1 VNYYKSPL
9 RDDPIQSA
17 HLNLGRRKA
26 ISIFLPIFIV
36 ATIIIIIAAAAY
48 FAIMLPGSLPT
59 QTQTPTTFPSL
70 ATQSVSY
77 STLSDQNLTY
87 SLIFIVNGA
96 SLGKEVAFS
105 PWNATVVIGQN
116 NTVHWVNLDTVNQTI
131 TGSSNLFNATIAPQ
145 ASWNF
150 TFTNPGNYSYTSPA
164 YPWENGS
171 VTVIS

>member
-1 VNYYKSPL
+1 VNYYKSL
-9 RDDPIQSA
+9 LCQTKESA
-17 HLNLGRRKA
+17 LLNLGRRRA

-36 ATIIIIIAAAAY
+36 ATVIIIIALAAY

-70 ATQSVSY
+70 STLSVSY
-77 STLSDQNLTY
+77 STLGDQNLSY
-87 SLIFIVNGA
+87 ALIFIVNGA

-116 NTVHWVNLDTVNQTI
+116 NTVHFVNLDTVNQTI
-131 TGSSNLFNATIAPQ
+131 TASDNLFNATIAPQ
-145 ASWNF
+145 QSWNF
-150 TFTNPGNYSYTSPA
+150 TFTNAGNYSFMSPA

-171 VTVIS
+171 LNVIS